1 MQKPKEEI
9 RQAILSAAEEEFLQI
24 GYRSCSVRSIAA
36 RAGISPGNIY
46 AYFSGKEEILDCIL
60 RPALDGIR
68 GVMESPFTDGSPGE
82 MVRQVTGRLAEVF
95 LRFRKP
101 CLILATRVEGTPY
114 ESIKEQ
120 LGREIAARAYRELL
134 PSFPQESRTRLLAE
148 MMGDAFLYGM
158 LRLLQLK
165 PEDEGQMRRALESF
179 LELMCGILRQ
189 DPMEKGEAV

>member
-1 MQKPKEEI
+1 MQKPKEEV
-9 RQAILSAAEEEFLQI
+9 RQAILSAAEEEILQA

-60 RPALDGIR
+60 RPALGGIH
-68 GVMESPFTDGSPGE
+68 GVMESPFPDGSPGE

-95 LRFRKP
+95 LRYRRP

-114 ESIKEQ
+114 EPVKEQ
-120 LGREIAARAYRELL
+120 LGREIAARAYKELL
-134 PSFPQESRTRLLAE
+134 PHFPQASRTRLLAE

-158 LRLLQLK
+158 LRLLKQE

-189 DPMEKGEAV
+189 DAAG